1 MANRR
6 EILQAAAAAT
16 AAGAAGSMARARQS
30 ESAGALAA
38 VVVDR
43 RFEPSR
49 AFGRHMA
56 ERGRKVLEIEADV
69 TDLWLKELKPLWS
82 AGRAHIPGH
91 GAIAGLTSRSSM
103 FCLEQL
109 AWEHRMRVVY
119 HAEHA
124 PQPDGGFRH
133 ELLASDGFIPADYAS
148 AGASWPIVAA
158 VVTGGEVW
166 ASRSTGPSPAGLAPV
181 GEGAAETL
189 ASFVIAPV
197 RKL

>member
-16 AAGAAGSMARARQS
+16 AATAAAPMARAGQAEAAS
-30 ESAGALAA
+30 LAA
-38 VVVDR
+38 VIVDR

-56 ERGRKVLEIEADV
+56 EQGRRVLEIEADV
-69 TDLWLKELKPLWS
+69 TDVWLKELKPLWTEKP
-82 AGRAHIPGH
+82 R
-91 GAIAGLTSRSSM
+91 AIAGLTSRSSM

-124 PQPDGGFRH
+124 PKADGGFAH
-133 ELLASDGFIPADYAS
+133 ELLASHGFLVTDYAS
-148 AGASWPIVAA
+148 AGSSWPIMAA

-166 ASRSTGPSPAGLAPV
+166 ATRSKGPSPAGLAPAH
-181 GEGAAETL
+181 EGTAETL
-189 ASFVIAPV
+189 ASFVIAPI
-197 RKL
+197 RKA